1 MSHATQQPILPGYN
15 DLDVRTNWFVDALTR
30 QPVLFSPIRR
40 PLVRCPVRRSPIS
53 FGKHMAREPKQ
64 LRRDK
69 EFHYEVQRD
78 WTQNAQGN
86 VEIEKTI
93 SLNLTATRLRR
104 RRLGRL
110 DIFLDEEGD
119 YVAVVEIKATDW
131 TRIPQRNAQ
140 RNLSAHRRQ
149 VWRYITKF
157 LDRDHREVC
166 AGIIYPSAPQRS
178 GPQKANRRVSQWLWP
193 PGGLAPELTRC
204 LGT

>member
-1 MSHATQQPILPGYN
+1 
-15 DLDVRTNWFVDALTR
+15 
-30 QPVLFSPIRR
+30 
-40 PLVRCPVRRSPIS
+40 
-53 FGKHMAREPKQ
+53 MAREPKQ

-131 TRIPQRNAQ
+131 TRIPQRNVQ

-166 AGIIYPSAPQRS
+166 AGIIYRSAPSDQDL
-178 GPQKANRRVSQWLWP
+178 RRRIEEHLN
-193 PGGLAPELTRC
+193 GYGLQVVWFRN
-204 LGT
+204 